1 MLILEF
7 LVVWREEEEE
17 EKEEGKG
24 GIEGGK
30 RREERKGRKKERGK
44 LPFIRSSH
52 MQPNTTLTEIL
63 PIKHGVKIVR
73 E

>member
-7 LVVWREEEEE
+7 RVVWREEEEE

-30 RREERKGRKKERGK
+30 RREERKGRKEERRK

-52 MQPNTTLTEIL
+52 TQPNTALTEIL
-63 PIKHGVKIVR
+63 PIKRGVKIV
-73 E
+73 

>member
-1 MLILEF
+1 MERRGGGGKGR
-7 LVVWREEEEE
+7 VGGRWDRRRKKERR
-17 EKEEGKG
+17 EEGK
-24 GIEGGK
+24 E
-30 RREERKGRKKERGK
+30 KERGK